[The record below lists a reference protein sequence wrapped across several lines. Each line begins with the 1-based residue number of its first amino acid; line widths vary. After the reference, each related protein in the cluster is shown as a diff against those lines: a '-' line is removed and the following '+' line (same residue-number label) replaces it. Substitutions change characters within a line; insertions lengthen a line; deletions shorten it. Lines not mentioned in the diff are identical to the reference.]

1 MIVVFKH
8 GARIASVWRAG
19 GSDHPEVFALGLT
32 HRGRSRAAFG
42 PHTSQR
48 SLLTESALI
57 LKERDDLLAGMLGLN
72 LREFF
77 GNFF

>member
-8 GARIASVWRAG
+8 GARIASVWRTG
-19 GSDHPEVFALGLT
+19 GSDHPEAFVLGLT
-32 HRGRSRAAFG
+32 HRRRPRATLG

-48 SLLTESALI
+48 SLLTESVLI